1 MVTLKEIWSEDE
13 KVLGCARSDILSK
26 LPRRLSHS
34 ILKWAEISPHAPAVV
49 GNASTLTYAALQQA
63 VTESIEF
70 LKSKGVRPGDRVML
84 VAENGIA
91 LMCLFVALSEMDA
104 IAAVINARLSEREL
118 GLIQQDCD
126 PRIVLFTTDD
136 STDAQAHGKR
146 LGALADQLSFAK
158 VATST
163 EFEASP
169 ETVHADPAEQ
179 VLAMIYTTGT
189 TGSPKGVMLTH
200 QNLSFVAFISGQLRG
215 ISPGDAVYG
224 VLPMSHAFG
233 LSAVCSAVLFGGGC
247 IHLVSRF
254 DAGKAIRTIAEKNL
268 VGFLGVPTM
277 FALMLEKL
285 KDLPDWQAGKLRFMY
300 SGGSPLDPDL
310 KLRVEQQFG
319 LPMHNG
325 YGLTETGPTIS
336 QTRLYLPLD
345 NCSVGYPLP
354 GVETKVV
361 SDTGEVL
368 PANEV
373 GELWV
378 KGPNIM
384 KGYFRKPEQTAEVLI
399 DDWFN
404 TGDLVS
410 KDDTGA
416 IHIAGR
422 TKELIIRSGFNVYP
436 PEVEA
441 VLSSHPDVS
450 LCAVLGEI
458 VDGDEMIVAYVQLV
472 AGRALKPAVLIDYAR
487 RTLSGYKIPGRIEIL
502 DQLPTAPSG
511 KILKH
516 QLKSI

>member
-1 MVTLKEIWSEDE
+1 MVTLKEIWDEDE
-13 KVLGCARSDILSK
+13 KVLGCSRSEILSK

-34 ILKWAEISPHAPAVV
+34 ILKWAKISPDAPAVV
-49 GNASTLTYAALQQA
+49 GNATTLTYDTLQQA

-70 LKSKGVRPGDRVML
+70 LRSKGVRPGDRVML
-84 VAENGIA
+84 VAENGLA

-104 IAAVINARLSEREL
+104 IAVVINARLSEREL

-126 PRIVLFTTDD
+126 PRIVVFTIDD
-136 STDAQAHGKR
+136 STDARAHGKR
-146 LGALADQLSFAK
+146 LGALPDQLSFAK

-254 DAGKAIRTIAEKNL
+254 DAGKAIRTIDERNL

-285 KDLPDWQAGKLRFMY
+285 KDLPDWQAEKLRFMY
-300 SGGSPLDPDL
+300 SGGSPLDLDL
-310 KLRVEQQFG
+310 KLRVERQFG

-410 KDDTGA
+410 TDETGA

-450 LCAVLGEI
+450 LCAVLGKI

-472 AGRALKPAVLIDYAR
+472 EGRALKPAALIDYAR
-487 RTLSGYKIPGRIEIL
+487 CALSGYKVPGSIEIL

-516 QLKSI
+516 RLKSI